1 MKPSTRFVTT
11 TTGVVFAGSTVS
23 WPFLAGD
30 ARGAVLAS
38 ALLALGTQIPMYFL
52 LKGWRSRNDRFLAAI
67 GLAFAGRVAVLAAAI
82 FIFVVPGRVPAAPFL
97 LALGGFLV
105 AILFA
110 ESILE
115 SRRIRSGVAVVRP

>member
-1 MKPSTRFVTT
+1 MKPSTTFVTT
-11 TTGVVFAGSTVS
+11 VTGVVLAGSIAS

-67 GLAFAGRVAVLAAAI
+67 GLAFASRVAVLAAAI

-97 LALGGFLV
+97 VALGGFLV

-115 SRRIRSGVAVVRP
+115 SRRVRSGVVEVRP

>member
-1 MKPSTRFVTT
+1 MKRSMTFVATAA
-11 TTGVVFAGSTVS
+11 GVVLAGSFVS
-23 WPFLAGD
+23 WPFLD
-30 ARGAVLAS
+30 VEARGAIVAS

-97 LALGGFLV
+97 VALGGFLV

-110 ESILE
+110 ESYLE
-115 SRRIRSGVAVVRP
+115 SRRVRSGVVTARP